1 VTATVVAAVLML
13 SLLSVVTTL
22 LGVALALRAGRSDRA
37 IAQGLGF
44 SVGVM
49 ILVSMLEL
57 LPEATERMGL
67 VPALAIA
74 ALGMALVWGVRG
86 LVPRVHRTA
95 GEDAADAAQRRS
107 AYLIVFGLLL
117 HDVPEGFAMA
127 NSYVADPALGLLTG
141 LAIALHNLPEEF
153 AMAVPAT
160 AVRSKPLL
168 YGSAALSALAEP
180 AGAVVGLAA
189 VGAAPS
195 LNSAFLALAA
205 GAMLFV
211 SVHELVPMARRH
223 GHGGSFAA
231 GAVLSVLVY
240 ALLSRITTAAFASGV
255 P

>member
-57 LPEATERMGL
+57 LPEATGRMGL

-86 LVPRVHRTA
+86 LVPRVRRTA

-153 AMAVPAT
+153 AMAVPAA
-160 AVRSKPLL
+160 AVRRKRLL
-168 YGSAALSALAEP
+168 YGAAVLSALAEP
-180 AGAVVGLAA
+180 AGAALGLVA
-189 VGAAPS
+189 VSVAPA
-195 LNSAFLALAA
+195 LNGFFLAFAA

-211 SVHELVPMARRH
+211 SVHELIPMARLYRH
-223 GHGGSFAA
+223 GAFFAA
-231 GAVLSVLVY
+231 GSVLSMLAF
-240 ALLSRITTAAFASGV
+240 ALLGWITAMAFEQVSR
-255 P
+255 